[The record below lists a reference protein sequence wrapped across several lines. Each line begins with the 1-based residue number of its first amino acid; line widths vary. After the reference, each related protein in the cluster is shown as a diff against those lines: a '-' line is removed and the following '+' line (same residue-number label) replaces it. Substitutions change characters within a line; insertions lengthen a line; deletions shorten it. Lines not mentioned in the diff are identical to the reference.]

1 MTARPY
7 EGKDVRIAFDAR
19 RCIHAAECVNG
30 LPKVFD
36 PQAKPWIQPDG
47 ASADEIASTVRRC
60 PSGALHAETPDGAS
74 LVEAD
79 ARASVTLG
87 ADGPVYLRG
96 TIRLEDAQ
104 GNVIAEDT
112 RMALCRCGASKNK
125 PFCDN
130 SHVEAGFADTG
141 DVNRELEAAEVEAGP
156 ITVRLAAN
164 GPALVDGAYVVVD
177 AQGAEH
183 PLQKKGALCRCGA
196 SNAKP
201 FCDGSHKGAGF
212 EG

>member
-7 EGKDVRIAFDAR
+7 EGKDVRISFDAR

-36 PQAKPWIQPDG
+36 PQARPWIRPDG
-47 ASADEIASTVRRC
+47 ADADAIATVVRRC
-60 PSGALHAETPDGAS
+60 PSGALQAETLDGTS
-74 LVEAD
+74 LVDAD
-79 ARASVTLG
+79 PRGSVTLR
-87 ADGPVYLRG
+87 ADGPVHLRG
-96 TIRLEDAQ
+96 TIRLEDAE

-112 RMALCRCGASKNK
+112 RVALCRCGASKNK

-130 SHVEAGFADTG
+130 SHVDAGFTDTG
-141 DVNRELEAAEVEAGP
+141 AVGRELEGVDVDPGP
-156 ITVRLAAN
+156 ITVRLVAN

-196 SNAKP
+196 SNSKP
-201 FCDGSHKGAGF
+201 FCDGRHKAAGF